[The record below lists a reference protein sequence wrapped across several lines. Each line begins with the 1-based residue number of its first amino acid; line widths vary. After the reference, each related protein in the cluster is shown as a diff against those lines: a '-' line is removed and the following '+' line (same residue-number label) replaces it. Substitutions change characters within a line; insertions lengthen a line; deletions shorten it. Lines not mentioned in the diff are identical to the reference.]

1 MKSFLSKA
9 SVQSAAVAVG
19 VVLSS
24 APVSASVAPA
34 LTGASDAGQS
44 ELAQALGLE
53 SEQFETFNRET
64 GHFESIEADK
74 ARSMV
79 FDRPGNTL
87 IITDPGAANGQQN
100 GQPDGLVGGS
110 ELEASSSTDTQ
121 APAEVEVETEKPV
134 CFVRF
139 PGQDTCLVSS
149 ETALNLAKK
158 VTSIAL
164 LKNPTGLMAYSAY
177 RLLAT
182 DDPKTDV
189 LLDAVAGQSVGAATA
204 VSLGRSAGKAFE
216 PDDSPSAREAI
227 DALPFPLSDKEKNIG
242 VAVIQGATGVLGVAD
257 AVSSPAGPVAGL
269 VDLGVSA
276 GASAAGKVLGIQP
289 EIIKDPAVSINMSP
303 TTVEDAMVG
312 DVQVNDIFMR
322 NTPTFVES
330 GSVSLPGANKIFARD
345 WGADHIL
352 MNAPTLRASL
362 HNQGLELEPGLQYRD
377 FIYESEMDGKMTYV
391 GLGVLSSSEGGVYFE
406 VESGPFL
413 SREEARVG
421 MNQVASE
428 VLHSDPFNLLAKGFS
443 PMDPG
448 SFAGFGAIN
457 GRPVLDRET
466 KLARERTLSN
476 GDAEIS
482 FTSYTPAKGVE
493 VVSSVYDKEVMQ
505 FMPPELSTQERH
517 DALLNVPPKLQH
529 TDLTPEW
536 VNPIQPSVA
545 QKGPAQSGLS
555 M

>member
-9 SVQSAAVAVG
+9 SVQSAAVAVS
-19 VVLSS
+19 VALST
-24 APVSASVAPA
+24 APVEASVAPT
-34 LTGASDAGQS
+34 LSGANDADSS
-44 ELAQALGLE
+44 ELTQALSSE
-53 SEQFETFNRET
+53 TEQFETFNRET
-64 GHFESIEADK
+64 GQFEPIEVDK

-79 FDRPGNTL
+79 FDRPSNTL
-87 IITDPGAANGQQN
+87 IIPDAGAENGPQEWLLGESQAAEMEMSPN
-100 GQPDGLVGGS
+100 TQTSAPTVES
-110 ELEASSSTDTQ
+110 E
-121 APAEVEVETEKPV
+121 AEMEKSV

-149 ETALNLAKK
+149 ETALNLAKRAA
-158 VTSIAL
+158 SIAL
-164 LKNPTGLMAYSAY
+164 LQNPTGLMAYSAY

-189 LLDAVAGQSVGAATA
+189 LLDVVAGQSVGAATV
-204 VSLGRSAGKAFE
+204 VSVGRSASTAFE
-216 PDDSPSAREAI
+216 PDDSPSAREVI
-227 DALPFPLSDKEKNIG
+227 DALPVPLSDKEKKIG
-242 VAVIQGATGVLGVAD
+242 AAIIQGASGVLGVAD

-276 GASAAGKVLGIQP
+276 GASTAGKVLGIQP
-289 EIIKDPAVSINMSP
+289 EIIKDPGVSINMRP
-303 TTVEDAMVG
+303 TTLEDAMAG
-312 DVQVNDIFMR
+312 DVQAEDIFIR

-330 GSVSLPGANKIFARD
+330 GSVSLPGTNKIFARD
-345 WGADHIL
+345 WSAEHIL
-352 MNAPTLRASL
+352 MNAPTLRTSL
-362 HNQGLELEPGLQYRD
+362 HNQGLDLPADLQYRE
-377 FIYESEMDGKMTYV
+377 FIYESEMDGNLSYV
-391 GLGVLSSSEGGVYFE
+391 GLGVLSSSGGQVYFE
-406 VESGPFL
+406 SETGPFQ

-443 PMDPG
+443 PMEPD
-448 SFAGFGAIN
+448 SFTGFSAIN
-457 GRPVLDRET
+457 GRPVLDKET

-482 FTSYTPAKGVE
+482 FTSYTPAKGIE
-493 VVSSVYDKEVMQ
+493 VVSSIYDKEVVQ
-505 FMPPELSTQERH
+505 FMPPELSTQDRH

-536 VNPIQPSVA
+536 VNPIQPTVA